1 MIRSHHLCA
10 ILPAQIHV
18 LEMPSAAL
26 LNLMQTA
33 VDRAGLRA
41 VGEIAKTFEPQ
52 GISAIL
58 ILEESHVA
66 LHVWTERQKVT
77 IDIHVCDYQ
86 ANNLP
91 KAEKLASLLEAA
103 ICPEGDRADW
113 HYFCLSETLD

>member
-18 LEMPSAAL
+18 LEMTSAAL
-26 LNLMQTA
+26 LNLMKTA
-33 VDRAGLRA
+33 IDHAGLKA
-41 VGEIAKTFEPQ
+41 VGEIARTFDPQ
-52 GISAIL
+52 GISAIV

-91 KAEKLASLLEAA
+91 KAEKLSHLLEAA
-103 ICPEGDRADW
+103 ICLESDRAQW
-113 HYFCLSETLD
+113 HYFCLSETPD